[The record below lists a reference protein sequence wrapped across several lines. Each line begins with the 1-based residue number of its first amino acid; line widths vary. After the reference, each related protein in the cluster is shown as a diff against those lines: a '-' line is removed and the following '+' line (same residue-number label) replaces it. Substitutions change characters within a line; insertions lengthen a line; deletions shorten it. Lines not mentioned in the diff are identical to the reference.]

1 MRNVTFGPYNNVTG
15 TVINAS
21 SEKVSTDNG
30 ERLRSTT
37 SSAATSYGASGL
49 RTLQVICAYKTRGDE
64 RLVRRS
70 TAKMGR

>member
-1 MRNVTFGPYNNVTG
+1 MRNVTFGPSRNVTG
-15 TVINAS
+15 TVINAA

-37 SSAATSYGASGL
+37 SSAATSYGPSAL
-49 RTLQVICAYKTRGDE
+49 RTLQVVCAYKARGDE